1 MKVIFEF
8 FMTTEKVY
16 LKTEKSNMPF
26 CICQSLYIRL
36 NLKKADMVN
45 YLASYPARK
54 FSGAVFVADGGA
66 GAM

>member
-1 MKVIFEF
+1 MKVIFDF

-26 CICQSLYIRL
+26 CICQSLDIRL

-54 FSGAVFVADGGA
+54 FSGVVFVADGGT